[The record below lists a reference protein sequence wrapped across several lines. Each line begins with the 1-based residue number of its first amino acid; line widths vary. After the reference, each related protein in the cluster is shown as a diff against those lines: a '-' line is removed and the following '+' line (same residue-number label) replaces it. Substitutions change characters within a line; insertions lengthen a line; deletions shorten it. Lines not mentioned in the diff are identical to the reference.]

1 MIYIFRYATFQ
12 MCQRRHYACAA
23 GIKNGLIP
31 YSVQIY
37 NIIRYPPN

>member
-1 MIYIFRYATFQ
+1 MIYIFRYATFL
-12 MCQRRHYACAA
+12 MCQRRQPCVHGGY
-23 GIKNGLIP
+23 KNGLIP